1 MAILSSV
8 FLLVP
13 LVLIESS
20 LAVTFSS
27 KLIHRFSDEVKAFR
41 VSGNGKVSGSWPE
54 RRSLDYYQLLMSS
67 DLQRQKMKLGSR
79 YQLLFPS
86 EGSKTMSFGNDFGWL
101 HYTWIDVGTPNVSFL
116 VALDAGSDLL
126 WVPCDCIQC
135 APLSASYYSSLVHS
149 GFLGIYYAG

>member
-86 EGSKTMSFGNDFGWL
+86 EGSKTMSFGNDFGW
-101 HYTWIDVGTPNVSFL
+101 
-116 VALDAGSDLL
+116 
-126 WVPCDCIQC
+126 
-135 APLSASYYSSLVHS
+135 
-149 GFLGIYYAG
+149 